1 MDYNKS
7 GAASASKK
15 APKRHQEHN
24 QKVGKA
30 NPFGSGEA
38 PAKEDKATLLARMKA
53 LAAAKKDG

>member
-24 QKVGKA
+24 QKGGKA

-53 LAAAKKDG
+53 IAAAKKQE

>member
-7 GAASASKK
+7 GQASTGKK

-24 QKVGKA
+24 QRGGKA

-38 PAKEDKATLLARMKA
+38 PAKEDKAALLARMKA
-53 LAAAKKDG
+53 LAAAKKQG